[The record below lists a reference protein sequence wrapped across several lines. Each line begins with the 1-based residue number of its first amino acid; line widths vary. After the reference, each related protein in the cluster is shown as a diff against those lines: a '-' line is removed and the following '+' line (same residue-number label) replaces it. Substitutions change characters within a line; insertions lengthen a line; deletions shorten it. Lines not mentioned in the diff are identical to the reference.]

1 MYIVIN
7 MYSLNVWAPTQP
19 YCSVIQLCD
28 FQPTS
33 LITIFQF
40 YMFWKL
46 LLQWSRCTY
55 SGCLVNKSIAH
66 FYGLL
71 LLLSGCLLWLIQ
83 AGSQAHS
90 SSWFIAAFLVCFN
103 TGLSTLHLVLHQWD
117 PAHLKNKIIH
127 VWLLFQFYKP
137 CFFFCLSCGTSG
149 CFWSKQV

>member
-103 TGLSTLHLVLHQWD
+103 IGLSTLHLVLHQSD

-137 CFFFCLSCGTSG
+137 GFFVSWVSHFSFLFFS
-149 CFWSKQV
+149 